1 MSKKIAFAGK
11 PTTKPLNAD
20 QWVESRKVEEPTTKA
35 GEMKR
40 LTFDIPDALHRRIK
54 SQCAVKGVKMA
65 DELRELLERHFP
77 GDSAVN
83 P

>member
-1 MSKKIAFAGK
+1 MSKKVAFGGK
-11 PTTKPLNAD
+11 PTAKTVTPD
-20 QWVESRKVEEPTTKA
+20 QWVENRATPDAIKA

-65 DELRELLERHFP
+65 DELRGLLEKHFP
-77 GDSAVN
+77 EEK
-83 P
+83 